1 METIANAG
9 SLSPWTPGVFSLIV
23 YGVAVMA
30 LTGILLLASSWL
42 GERKPST
49 EKLRA
54 YESGIIPTGSARLRY
69 PIPFFRVAIFFLLF
83 DVEGA
88 FIFSWAVALRPLGW
102 LGWLQISFFIFVL
115 LAGLVYIWRKG
126 GLAWGPAAHRR

>member
-9 SLSPWTPGVFSLIV
+9 SLSSWSPGVFSLIV
-23 YGVAVMA
+23 YGVAVMG
-30 LTGILLLASSWL
+30 LTVILLFASSWL
-42 GERKPST
+42 GERKPSP

-102 LGWLQISFFIFVL
+102 IGWLEISFFILVL

-126 GLAWGPAAHRR
+126 GLAWGPEPHRP

>member
-1 METIANAG
+1 METIATAG
-9 SLSPWTPGVFSLIV
+9 SLSPWSPGVFSLIV
-23 YGVAVMA
+23 YTAAVMA

-42 GERKPST
+42 GDRKPST

-54 YESGIIPTGSARLRY
+54 YESGIIPSGSARLRY

-102 LGWLQISFFIFVL
+102 LGWLEISFFILVL
-115 LAGLVYIWRKG
+115 LAGLTYIWRKG